1 MTMGNRFVFKKNIK
15 IVLVACIVIGAAALA
30 IGLLNKN
37 IESSRFWANLLL
49 NNYYFLALSLGGMF
63 FVSVHALGESGWHT
77 SIQRIPEALGG
88 FIPVAGILMLLTFIP
103 GAHHIY
109 HWTHTEHLDAI
120 LEGKKA
126 YLNLPFFYIRFLI
139 YFTVWI
145 VLVYFLRKTSFQ
157 MDTHSDIKYFKRHRT
172 LSAIFIVFFA
182 ISSST
187 SSWDWLMSID
197 AHWFSTLYGWY
208 IFSGLLVSTIAVS
221 ILLVIFL
228 KSQGYLKHV
237 NKEHMHDLGKYLFA
251 FSILWAYLW
260 FSQYLLI
267 WYSNIPE
274 ETVYYVQRLKEY
286 NTLFFVNLVLNFVIP
301 FFVLMTR
308 NSKRMNLI
316 LGLTS
321 AIIFVG
327 HWVDY
332 YLVIMPG
339 LAGKP
344 VAIGLF
350 ELGLTLGYVGLFLMV
365 VFYYLSKA
373 DLVPS
378 KHPFFKE
385 SLDYHTNY

>member
-1 MTMGNRFVFKKNIK
+1 MGSFFFIEIILSIIKN
-15 IVLVACIVIGAAALA
+15 G
-30 IGLLNKN
+30 
-37 IESSRFWANLLL
+37 S
-49 NNYYFLALSLGGMF
+49 
-63 FVSVHALGESGWHT
+63 
-77 SIQRIPEALGG
+77 
-88 FIPVAGILMLLTFIP
+88 
-103 GAHHIY
+103 
-109 HWTHTEHLDAI
+109 
-120 LEGKKA
+120 
-126 YLNLPFFYIRFLI
+126 
-139 YFTVWI
+139 WI
-145 VLVYFLRKTSFQ
+145 
-157 MDTHSDIKYFKRHRT
+157 
-172 LSAIFIVFFA
+172 
-182 ISSST
+182 
-187 SSWDWLMSID
+187 
-197 AHWFSTLYGWY
+197 
-208 IFSGLLVSTIAVS
+208 
-221 ILLVIFL
+221 
-228 KSQGYLKHV
+228 
-237 NKEHMHDLGKYLFA
+237 
-251 FSILWAYLW
+251 
-260 FSQYLLI
+260 
-267 WYSNIPE
+267 
-274 ETVYYVQRLKEY
+274 
-286 NTLFFVNLVLNFVIP
+286 IP